1 MSALP
6 GEEKGNESDPSVAKW
21 LLTCL
26 PQTLGLFIIQLQMK
40 AGAPR
45 MSPFTLPEPSWTSPP
60 DCVRKWNA
68 LFSAARHIY
77 QLFKK
82 QSMRQSNIFPV
93 QAGPSSAGTLI
104 GSAAP
109 VWTGSTGGPLEPGGN
124 VLGPNM
130 ADLGGAA
137 RGRKWEMLPSWAVM
151 RWNVLG
157 GGRVARL
164 VPCVLVCPQ
173 AGESLVLLTL
183 VSVLLVLKAGLMLPP
198 CQKLLAFLPL
208 F

>member
-1 MSALP
+1 MTADLSAA
-6 GEEKGNESDPSVAKW
+6 N
-21 LLTCL
+21 TR
-26 PQTLGLFIIQLQMK
+26 LFIIQLQMK

-45 MSPFTLPEPSWTSPP
+45 MSPSAPPEPSWTFPP

-82 QSMRQSNIFPV
+82 QSMRQSNIFAV

-109 VWTGSTGGPLEPGGN
+109 VWTGSSGGPLEPGGN

-137 RGRKWEMLPSWAVM
+137 RGRKWEMLPS
-151 RWNVLG
+151 
-157 GGRVARL
+157 
-164 VPCVLVCPQ
+164 
-173 AGESLVLLTL
+173 
-183 VSVLLVLKAGLMLPP
+183 
-198 CQKLLAFLPL
+198 
-208 F
+208 